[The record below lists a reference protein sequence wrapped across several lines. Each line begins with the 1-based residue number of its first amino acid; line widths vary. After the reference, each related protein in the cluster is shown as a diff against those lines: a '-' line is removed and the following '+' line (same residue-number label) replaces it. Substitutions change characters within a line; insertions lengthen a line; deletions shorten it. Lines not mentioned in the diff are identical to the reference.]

1 MKFKYLLISILFLVF
16 FLKLNAQNSSK
27 TDSLLRVLK
36 TAKEDEKKILLL
48 YEVGLNFETTDL
60 EKSKSYYRQARKL
73 GKKIKYSL
81 SEFKFISNYTFSLN
95 MQGKLDSSL
104 YWNLRGIE
112 EAKKLKS
119 DEYLAKAYFNTGT
132 SYQYLTDYQSAVEN
146 YQKGLALFEK
156 LDNELLKAQANDI
169 LTVLYTSMKNFK
181 KAKKHGKLAVQQFQ
195 KLDQPQLYAYSLSNL
210 GVVYGDSNQKD
221 SSLIY
226 HQQAEQIAKKIND
239 EVLLATVNLNLGD
252 VYLWKKQFETAKK
265 HHETALQYARKNQLS
280 DVESVALRGL
290 SYYFMEKGDFAKS
303 QEFAEKALEISQ
315 KNNLREEKVFNLNQ
329 MTALAY
335 VSRDIDKA
343 GEYEIQSKNLRDS
356 ILNEQI
362 INATINTEKRF
373 ELDKK
378 NTKLQLQEEKINR
391 KNLLNW
397 LLIGGLVALLTIA
410 ILGYRNYN
418 HRKKIQEQK
427 ITKLETEKQ
436 LLATQSLLKGQEE
449 ERTRISKDLH
459 DGLGG
464 LLSGVKLQLG
474 AMKGNLILTEENG
487 NAFNRALNKLD
498 ESISEM
504 RRVAHNMMP
513 ETLLKFGLQQ
523 ALTDYS
529 NGLSQ
534 GQNFTIDCEF
544 FGVENRL
551 ENSVE
556 IVVYRIVQELINNA
570 VKHSEATKILVQVM
584 RHDKE
589 HLNITVEDNGKGFN
603 FEEMKTKN
611 SAGLQNIQSRVN
623 YLNGKMDIQSEIG
636 KGTSVY
642 IECDLNQNG

>member
-1 MKFKYLLISILFLVF
+1 MKFKYLLVSILFLAF
-16 FLKLNAQNSSK
+16 FLKLNAQNTSK
-27 TDSLLRVLK
+27 TDSLLRILK
-36 TAKEDEKKILLL
+36 TTKEDEKKVLLL
-48 YEVGLNFETTDL
+48 YEIGLNFENTDL

-73 GKKIKYSL
+73 GKKINYPL
-81 SEFKFISNYTFSLN
+81 SEVKFISNYTFSLN

-119 DEYLAKAYFNTGT
+119 DEHLAKAYFNTGT

-146 YQKGLALFEK
+146 YQKGLVLFEK

-169 LTVLYTSMKNFK
+169 LTVLYTSMKDFK
-181 KAKKHGKLAVQQFQ
+181 KAKKHGKLAVQKFK
-195 KLDQPQLYAYSLSNL
+195 KLDHPQLYAYSLSNL

-239 EVLLATVNLNLGD
+239 EVLLATVHLNLGD
-252 VYLWKKQFETAKK
+252 VYFWKKQFETAKK
-265 HHETALQYARKNQLS
+265 HHESALLYARKNQLS
-280 DVESVALRGL
+280 DSESVALRGL
-290 SYYFMEKGDFAKS
+290 SYYYMEKGDFAKS
-303 QEFAEKALEISQ
+303 QEFAEMALEISQ
-315 KNNLREEKVFNLNQ
+315 KNNLREEKVSNLDQ
-329 MTALAY
+329 MTALSY
-335 VSRDIDKA
+335 ISKDIRKA
-343 GEYEIQSKNLRDS
+343 EEYELQSKILQDS
-356 ILNEQI
+356 MLNDQI
-362 INATINTEKRF
+362 ITNTINIEKRF

-378 NTKLQLQEEKINR
+378 NTQLQLQEEKINR

-397 LLIGGLVALLTIA
+397 LLIGGLVAILIIG

-427 ITKLETEKQ
+427 ITELETEKQ

-449 ERTRISKDLH
+449 ERTRIAKDLH

-487 NAFNRALNKLD
+487 NAFNRALHKLD

-513 ETLLKFGLQQ
+513 ETLLKFGLEQ
-523 ALTDYS
+523 ALTDYK
-529 NGLSQ
+529 NGLTH

-544 FGVENRL
+544 FGLEDRL
-551 ENSVE
+551 DSSVE

-570 VKHSEATKILVQVM
+570 VKHSGSSKILVQLM
-584 RHDKE
+584 RHEDQ
-589 HLNITVEDNGKGFN
+589 LNITVEDNGKGFN
-603 FEEMKTKN
+603 VGQMN
-611 SAGLQNIQSRVN
+611 SRNTAGLQNIQSRVN
-623 YLNGKMDIQSEIG
+623 YLNGKMDLQSQPG
-636 KGTSVY
+636 NGTSIY
-642 IECDLNQNG
+642 IECELNPNG